1 MSNSLFIKKIK
12 TIKELKASL
21 EKLSEGFFWSRDYSE
36 LMLNSL
42 MKNRNKIDFYGFT
55 LNENNN
61 NLIGVILTLYQGFE
75 KTSDKETII
84 INLSSWFVSKE
95 HRGYKSIY
103 MLKKITKELSDF
115 VITNYSPNN
124 SAKAILKALGF
135 KSMNRCT
142 KNFYL
147 YRFLPIIF
155 KCIVFKKNSIFKNKN
170 SQYSKKRFV
179 NYRDSKYIDLNV
191 KGIILS
197 LLINDSH
204 LSKNIKFLN
213 FINIKIPRLHVLWC
227 SDNDFLKENFSL
239 ICSFLF
245 FEFKTFI
252 VSIHC
257 LDSSFMSSKKIWR
270 NHFYKSPKNF
280 NRDPF
285 LAGSE
290 YSIRF

>member
-12 TIKELKASL
+12 TIKELKVSL
-21 EKLSEGFFWSRDYSE
+21 EALSEGFFWSRDYSE

-42 MKNRNKIDFYGFT
+42 IKNRNKIDFYGFT
-55 LNENNN
+55 LNEENNN
-61 NLIGVILTLYQGFE
+61 IIGVILTLYQGFE

-84 INLSSWFVSKE
+84 INLSSWFVSEE

-135 KSMNRCT
+135 KSMDRCT
-142 KNFYL
+142 KNYYL
-147 YRFLPIIF
+147 YRFIPMILKYKI
-155 KCIVFKKNSIFKNKN
+155 FKKNLISKNKN
-170 SQYSKKRFV
+170 SQYTKKRFI

-191 KGIILS
+191 KGVIIS

-213 FINIKIPRLHVLWC
+213 LIDIKIPRLHVLWC
-227 SDNDFLKENFSL
+227 SDNYFLKENFSL

-245 FEFKTFI
+245 FEFKTYI

-257 LDSSFMSSKKIWR
+257 LDSSFMSSKEIWR

-280 NRDPF
+280 NLVPF